1 MPLEKLDDDKRSVK
15 GGPATKLARARARG
29 GTTDDEISQNRKI
42 SARDGSGGLRLFFF
56 FFQFSFFLKGH
67 IHGYE
72 EYGLRFLWL
81 VRSRRGVF
89 GGFHHAYTYAV
100 K

>member
-29 GTTDDEISQNRKI
+29 GTTDNEISQNRKI
-42 SARDGSGGLRLFFF
+42 SARDGSGGASTLFFSF
-56 FFQFSFFLKGH
+56 SFSFFNNEQ

-72 EYGLRFLWL
+72 EYGLHF
-81 VRSRRGVF
+81 
-89 GGFHHAYTYAV
+89 
-100 K
+100 